1 MKKRIISMI
10 LILVQIL
17 SLTSVLAP
25 SIVQAATS
33 STLITVNGKTVTT
46 DDTIQT
52 INQKFGEPKL
62 VTPSAFGGHSYT
74 YYGQNYADYLYIE
87 TNVDEKI
94 VSYGS
99 IDEKF
104 TTSDYSYGD
113 AKSYPITYS
122 TLTGYILGTSTVKG
136 VILYRPSPIGS
147 SYKAVSTFEN
157 NYESDP
163 VKYLKSISQQ
173 TFEMYKA
180 LCYKKGK
187 TTNVEWDEDIFYM
200 NEQLKEL
207 GTDMRKTI
215 EALDK
220 DAYCDS
226 VYSMAK
232 YDLNRYGA
240 LLNPMSFLEST
251 ANGGAVDIEGA
262 KMIFDYNLETSSLSV
277 YGIDTDVFEETN
289 LVEMTQEEQT
299 KLENARAEYQKA
311 QNYFSQATNFY
322 TVEPQYNTTDL
333 VAGEVNPNILNGL
346 LAYINSIRLA
356 AGSPRIAL
364 DSSLTNKAQHK
375 STLLNYRWRVLG
387 LDIDHFFDK
396 PDGISQE
403 FYDIAQDFSEEIVA
417 RSGNYAVSSE
427 LAKGFIEQFIADDG
441 VPSLGHRRS
450 VLDPA
455 QGNMGIGITESIC
468 AGQFSG
474 SQATN
479 QTLLAWPTSGITP
492 LEAIDDPNR
501 LFEWSAEFS
510 GDYKI
515 NQDTTVTVKCLNTDD
530 TWNFSTAN
538 GSNISTGKTCVVEGL
553 YNMIRFYDKTMY
565 VIPNYTYEITLN
577 NIQNKSTGQSTSYT
591 YRTVFAY
598 LDESNSEYITDFT
611 IDKTSLTMVVGNTDK
626 ISITSTTPENG
637 IDKFTNWS
645 TSNKDIVTVTQ
656 NGTVT
661 ALAEGTATISVE
673 MAGITKKCEVTVTN
687 LMKGDVNKDKKV
699 NLYDALQILK
709 KAIIEGDLTEEER
722 YIMDYND
729 DGNVNLYDALQFLKQ
744 AIIS

>member
-1 MKKRIISMI
+1 
-10 LILVQIL
+10 
-17 SLTSVLAP
+17 
-25 SIVQAATS
+25 
-33 STLITVNGKTVTT
+33 
-46 DDTIQT
+46 
-52 INQKFGEPKL
+52 
-62 VTPSAFGGHSYT
+62 
-74 YYGQNYADYLYIE
+74 
-87 TNVDEKI
+87 
-94 VSYGS
+94 
-99 IDEKF
+99 
-104 TTSDYSYGD
+104 
-113 AKSYPITYS
+113 
-122 TLTGYILGTSTVKG
+122 
-136 VILYRPSPIGS
+136 
-147 SYKAVSTFEN
+147 
-157 NYESDP
+157 
-163 VKYLKSISQQ
+163 
-173 TFEMYKA
+173 MYKA
-180 LCYKKGK
+180 LCYKNGK
-187 TTNVEWDEDIFYM
+187 TTNVSWDEDIFYM

-226 VYSMAK
+226 LYTMSK

-240 LLNPMSFLEST
+240 LLNPMSFLEAT

-262 KMIFDYNLETSSLSV
+262 KMIFDYNLETSYLYV
-277 YGIDTDVFEETN
+277 YGINTDVFEETN
-289 LVEMTQEEQT
+289 LIEMTQEEQT

-311 QNYFSQATNFY
+311 QNYFSQATDFY
-322 TVEPQYNTTDL
+322 VVEPQYNTTDL
-333 VAGEVNPNILNGL
+333 VAGEVNSNILDGL

-364 DSSLTNKAQHK
+364 DDTLTNKAQHK

-387 LDIDHFFDK
+387 LDIDHYFDK
-396 PDGISQE
+396 PEGISQE
-403 FYDIAQDFSEEIVA
+403 FYDTAQDFSEEIVA
-417 RSGNYAVSSE
+417 RSGNYAVSPE
-427 LAKGFIEQFIADDG
+427 LAKGFIEQFIDDAG

-450 VLDPA
+450 ILDPA

-479 QTLLAWPTSGITP
+479 QTLLAWPTNGITP

-530 TWNFSTAN
+530 TWNFSTAI
-538 GSNISTGKTCVVEGL
+538 GDDRSSGKSCAYEAPD
-553 YNMIRFYDKTMY
+553 NMIRFYDKSMY

-577 NIQNKSTGQSTSYT
+577 NIQDRSTGQSTSYT

-598 LDESNSEYITDFT
+598 LDETNSEYITDFT
-611 IDKTSLTMVVGNTDK
+611 IDKTSLSMVVGNTDK

-661 ALAEGTATISVE
+661 AIAEGTATISVE

-744 AIIS
+744 AIIN